1 MKKIL
6 AFCLIAVIGL
16 AAAGC
21 KSKKAQLTPEITS
34 SDEALFKEAE
44 KYVKKDPEKARLY
57 LRQVIDSFPK
67 SFFAQ
72 RAKLA
77 VADSYFKEGDE
88 GNMILAAAEYR
99 EFISLYPYSP
109 SASYAQYRVGL
120 CFYDKSLRAGRDPS
134 KTLQAMAE
142 FKKVLSQYPL
152 SEEAKLARDRIA
164 NCEQRLA
171 EHEYQIGYVYYRLG
185 AYKAAKNRLMEILT
199 NYPLYPGL
207 DKVYYYLGDSF
218 YKSGANA
225 EAAPYLTKLVS
236 DYPKS
241 KLSVKA
247 QKLLKQIEA
256 APKKPAPKKEVS
268 R

>member
-21 KSKKAQLTPEITS
+21 KSKKAQLAPEIAS

-44 KYVKKDPEKARLY
+44 KYLKKDPEKARLY
-57 LRQVIDSFPK
+57 LRQVIDSFPR

-77 VADSYFKEGDE
+77 VADSYFTEGDE
-88 GNMILAAAEYR
+88 GNMVLAAAEYR
-99 EFISLYPYSP
+99 EFISLYPFSP

-120 CFYDKSLRAGRDPS
+120 CFFDKSLRAGRDPS
-134 KTLQAMAE
+134 KTIQSLAE

-164 NCEQRLA
+164 NCEERMA
-171 EHEYQIGYVYYRLG
+171 EHEYQIGYLYYRIG
-185 AYKAAKNRLMEILT
+185 AYKASKIRLMEILT

-207 DKVYYYLGDSF
+207 DKVYYYLGDSYF
-218 YKSGANA
+218 QSEAN
-225 EAAPYLTKLVS
+225 EQAAPYFTKLVS
-236 DYPKS
+236 DHPKS
-241 KLSVKA
+241 KFALKA
-247 QKLLKQIEA
+247 QKRLKQIES
-256 APKKPAPKKEVS
+256 APKKPATKKEVS
-268 R
+268 Q

>member
-21 KSKKAQLTPEITS
+21 KSKKAQLSPEITS

-44 KYVKKDPEKARLY
+44 KYLKKDPEKARLY

-72 RAKLA
+72 RAKLS
-77 VADSYFKEGDE
+77 VADSYFAEGDE
-88 GNMILAAAEYR
+88 GNMVLAAAEYR
-99 EFISLYPYSP
+99 EFISLYPFSP
-109 SASYAQYRVGL
+109 SAAYAQYRVGL
-120 CFYDKSLRAGRDPS
+120 CFYDKSLKAGRDPS
-134 KTLQAMAE
+134 KTIQSLAE

-164 NCEQRLA
+164 NCEDRLA
-171 EHEYQIGYVYYRLG
+171 EHEYQIGYLYYRIG
-185 AYKAAKNRLMEILT
+185 VYKASKTRLKDILT
-199 NYPLYPGL
+199 NYPLYAGL
-207 DKVYYYLGDSF
+207 DKVYYYLGDSY
-218 YKSGANA
+218 YKSGANE
-225 EAAPYLTKLVS
+225 EAIPYFTKLVS

-241 KLSVKA
+241 KYALKA
-247 QKLLKQIEA
+247 QKRLKQIET
-256 APKKPAPKKEVS
+256 APKKPIKKEVS